1 MFTEEAI
8 ISLVGAL
15 RSLPPRD
22 AAEEAETLEVLSVQ
36 MSESARAELEAA
48 GVRSGVNVLRSRPK
62 SPNGPTLRA

>member
-22 AAEEAETLEVLSVQ
+22 AAEEPETLEVL
-36 MSESARAELEAA
+36 RAAVRKRLAA
-48 GVRSGVNVLRSRPK
+48 TGICVKRHASDAQFGEQPSQRK
-62 SPNGPTLRA
+62 